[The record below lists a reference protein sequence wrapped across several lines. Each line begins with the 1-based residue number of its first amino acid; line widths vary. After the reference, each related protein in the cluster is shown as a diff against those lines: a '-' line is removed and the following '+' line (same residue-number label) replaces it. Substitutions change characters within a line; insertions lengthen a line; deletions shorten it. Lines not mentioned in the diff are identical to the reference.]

1 MNISMS
7 QAGIFRYASR
17 ITQSSYSY
25 TYGQR
30 QNGSDSVEKAQNVAS
45 IRRML
50 SESRET
56 EQNATYSSRTA
67 EGPVSYGDAVRT
79 ARKKAKDTALKL
91 KKLRYN
97 FKSISS
103 QILRSKT
110 SVSAKQVAGKARREV
125 IRLKRQRMSSEYDQ
139 EDLQNAIVHAQAMER
154 LAKKKARHLLEEE
167 MMKVSGGPCEGELK
181 EKEDAKGEEETG
193 TITREVTYEH
203 RVDVQLQENVT
214 AAALQRRIEYQDVEQ
229 EPAAEF
235 QEMTDEQSAKLQ
247 EMMQQTAELQE
258 MMQQQMAELQEMM
271 RQQMEEL
278 REMMQRQMEE
288 TTRELQ
294 EQMSGSMEE
303 MMSDLM
309 DEMSESMKELLEES
323 GLSDLMGSLSGSSE
337 REMDPADFKMM
348 KLKHRSEELR
358 DLAKADAEYLKA
370 LFNKMAREK
379 QSSLQSGF
387 GSGNQGMNFGGAPVG
402 GMSYAVGDGGTSTKT
417 QIVQQINAAYSSES
431 VSVSLPDAA
440 MAPMTGGGFDISV

>member
-258 MMQQQMAELQEMM
+258 MMQQQM
-271 RQQMEEL
+271 EEL

-440 MAPMTGGGFDISV
+440 MVPMTGGGFDISV